1 LVVTDL
7 IKSLL
12 GAVTQRQ
19 TTQDFSSRRQE
30 TLKKLPANQKWK
42 LLTQYKGSTLEML
55 VRGSHWFITR
65 AT

>member
-1 LVVTDL
+1 M
-7 IKSLL
+7 
-12 GAVTQRQ
+12 Q

-55 VRGSHWFITR
+55 VRTFATSWFVF
-65 AT
+65 

>member
-1 LVVTDL
+1 M
-7 IKSLL
+7 
-12 GAVTQRQ
+12 Q

-55 VRGSHWFITR
+55 VRNLCLSMVHILGKATR
-65 AT
+65 ALPMHL